1 MHIVEIPSF
10 FPPYGGEFCLEQS
23 KALKALGH
31 EVRILS
37 NVQLSIKRS
46 LKDFVTYPYG
56 RWTETME
63 GVECYRSYQRGIP
76 KVIRP
81 NVKRWVSIVESMF
94 ADYVKKY
101 GKPDILHAHCAKWAG
116 HAAMK
121 LSRQYGIPYVV
132 TEHLSVKIF
141 EDEFGKA
148 PTDAWQVPLLRQA
161 YEKAD
166 KVVVVSEQWADSV
179 ECYFG
184 KAYSWECISNIID
197 TDFFRYHQREP
208 KEGRPFRF
216 CCLANHIPLK
226 GYDVLLPA
234 FDSMS
239 HRNTE
244 LHIAGFG
251 TDQADMR
258 RQVAQLS
265 ASSRVVLHGRME
277 KSAIRELLDQC
288 DALVLASRSEVQ
300 PLCVLEAMSTGIPV
314 VATEIVPECERI
326 DGGCLIVPVDDVA
339 ALSDAMD
346 RMMDMDFLDGEELS
360 RKVSLI
366 ASPANVA
373 SQLEALF
380 LKLQDGLPN
389 Q

>member
-23 KALKALGH
+23 KALMALGH

-56 RWTETME
+56 RWTETMD
-63 GVECYRSYQRGIP
+63 GVVCYRSYQRGIP

-81 NVKRWVSIVESMF
+81 NVRRWVSIVERMF
-94 ADYVKKY
+94 ADYVRKY

-116 HAAMK
+116 YAAMK
-121 LSRQYGIPYVV
+121 ISQQYGIPYVV
-132 TEHLSVKIF
+132 TEHLSLKIF
-141 EDEFGKA
+141 EEEFGKA
-148 PTDAWQVPLLRQA
+148 PTDAWQVPLLKQA

-166 KVVVVSEQWADSV
+166 KVVVVSEEWVDSV
-179 ECYFG
+179 ACYFG
-184 KAYSWECISNIID
+184 KDYSWEFISNIID
-197 TDFFRYHQREP
+197 SDFFRYQQREP
-208 KEGRPFRF
+208 REGRPFRF
-216 CCLANHIPLK
+216 CCLANNIPLK

-234 FDSMS
+234 FDSMR
-239 HRNTE
+239 HRDTE

-251 TDQADMR
+251 TDQADMKK
-258 RQVAQLS
+258 QVAQLS
-265 ASSRVVLHGRME
+265 ASSRIVLHGRIE
-277 KSAIRELLDQC
+277 KNAIRELLYQC

-314 VATEIVPECERI
+314 VATESVPKCERV
-326 DGGCLIVPVDDVA
+326 DGGCLIVPVDDKERLA
-339 ALSDAMD
+339 DAMD
-346 RMMDMDFLDGEELS
+346 RIMDMNFQDGEELS
-360 RKVSLI
+360 EKVSSI
-366 ASPANVA
+366 ASPASVA
-373 SQLEALF
+373 KQLEALF
-380 LKLQDGLPN
+380 LKLQDDFSN

>member
-1 MHIVEIPSF
+1 M
-10 FPPYGGEFCLEQS
+10 
-23 KALKALGH
+23 
-31 EVRILS
+31 
-37 NVQLSIKRS
+37 
-46 LKDFVTYPYG
+46 
-56 RWTETME
+56 
-63 GVECYRSYQRGIP
+63 
-76 KVIRP
+76 
-81 NVKRWVSIVESMF
+81 
-94 ADYVKKY
+94 
-101 GKPDILHAHCAKWAG
+101 
-116 HAAMK
+116 
-121 LSRQYGIPYVV
+121 
-132 TEHLSVKIF
+132 
-141 EDEFGKA
+141 
-148 PTDAWQVPLLRQA
+148 
-161 YEKAD
+161 
-166 KVVVVSEQWADSV
+166 
-179 ECYFG
+179 
-184 KAYSWECISNIID
+184 
-197 TDFFRYHQREP
+197 
-208 KEGRPFRF
+208 
-216 CCLANHIPLK
+216 
-226 GYDVLLPA
+226 LLPA

-277 KSAIRELLDQC
+277 KIAIRELLDQC